1 MIRNGKKREW
11 VRRLMAIFLCLLL
24 VMPSAPFSIGG
35 IYTAKADEK
44 RCPECEEYKD
54 AVFCEKCGKCE
65 DCVEICDH
73 CGEICLN
80 CHEEEF
86 EAEGTTEA
94 EPCGDC
100 MRCKVGVDY
109 CGYCGRCEEC
119 VELCDRCDEHICME
133 CHAELA
139 EDAVDEYCPCPDCG
153 RCKGDGT
160 PYCLECGICEDCAE
174 ICPYCEMCEN
184 CWEQDHCEFCNACME
199 YAGWC
204 LDGGTHCIDCCELCD
219 GCGYCFLT
227 EEREKC
233 DICGYCMDCCED
245 QGCPECGLCVEDDT
259 YQDHLCGECGACL
272 IENEVCEV
280 CGLCRECCLDQLLQL
295 GYTGDDR
302 CYLEISD
309 EDFCADCG
317 ICFLDGEI
325 CETCLEVGEYR
336 CKECCALLSY
346 EKGCDC
352 ESPVCVNSE
361 EFAIHMENEHSEYVD
376 AHQATP
382 KNTWNMDLN
391 SHWHDC
397 RYCNE
402 ESHRFDLASHRFDE
416 NGRCTVCGYLS
427 TDKIIIAR
435 QPYDAEVTATYN
447 GWCENSSL
455 PPECPGDRLATFSV
469 IAYGKNGVKGLDY
482 QWHQVIDYGSTTKD
496 ITLEENT
503 NPYTDY
509 VTGAK
514 LPVLRVGIGV
524 DVCYRNFWYYC
535 VITDDEGNEVR
546 TRNAQMN
553 AVHRYEV
560 FDPNT
565 CQRTREGHRLHCVCK
580 QCVGVS
586 DLKPHTFGNWE
597 WQTDESGAQTG
608 KVRTCSVCG
617 FEETVAVHEHNYD
630 YSLLYD
636 VNNEDVNVIKEND
649 RTNEYEYEFTYN
661 GKTIRMRIDR
671 VGHSVDCSVPGCTFR
686 QKEKHNWGHY
696 QIINNAAE
704 THHGTVYRTCKDCGM
719 DETWL
724 RTYYDWHTH
733 PVNVSNGD
741 ADVDFAE
748 EDTIVCVEPKFV
760 DGKRVIG
767 GVARI
772 NYKSTAGPSV
782 RNNQATISLTEVDP
796 GKLYN
801 FRVPASGENG
811 TRTVNGRVYT
821 CYDEYGA
828 EQIEVTFEYADCTH
842 QETILTG
849 QEEADCTRDG
859 YTGDEICNYC
869 GHIVT
874 KGSYLAPNG
883 HGEKVLATENIYET
897 DRWGNIQVDK
907 RGNNKYIVHAP
918 ETVYCDEENSR
929 GCYTGDYI
937 CQDCGVV
944 LEYGKYTS
952 KQHNFIPF
960 EELSEY
966 HQNKYGNLLHLR
978 SYQAP
983 VGDQEGYSG
992 DWLCLDCL
1000 NGPTAKYGH
1009 TIRSKFITKLDI
1021 RVTKL
1026 PEFGK
1031 VITTDDI
1038 IVPEQVELTEVLWY
1052 NPLLDEEYEPDLL
1065 LNSIFDPAQMELR
1078 LIVKPKEGFWF
1089 KDYDMADTAE
1099 GSVAAYVNGKRA
1111 QLVGFVTSSE
1121 EYRNG
1126 CLVIDAK
1133 ELGFTGTTLSG
1144 TIKSSGDEKENIYI
1158 TLDHIDYPGLGFSL
1172 TVTGNEADYRF
1183 NASSGETYVL
1193 KIMKN
1198 NHVTYETELAFEGEE
1213 IELNVTLE
1221 PLSGWKQDSTGW
1233 WYQNPDGTYPKN
1245 QWKQIDEKWY
1255 YFNKNGYRVTGWQDI
1270 GSKRYYFDENGIMQT
1285 GWLKDGDDYY
1295 YLRTDGSMASD
1306 EWVDDGKYYVD
1317 EDGKWIKGKVKPEG
1331 EWKQDSKGWWFRY
1344 EDGTYPKSEWKE
1356 IDGNRYYFEAS
1367 GYRVTGLKSIE
1378 GVTYY
1383 FDENGVMQTGFVS
1396 IEETTYYFDENGVMQ
1411 TGFVS
1416 IEETTYYFDENGIM
1430 QTAWVQM
1437 GDDYYYFHE
1446 DGTMARSEWVEG
1458 GQYYVDENGKW
1469 IKGKTKERGMWKQ
1482 DAVGYW
1488 YQNEDGTYP
1497 KNQWKQIDGKWYYFN
1512 KNGYRMTGWA
1522 KLSTRWYYFNEN
1534 GIMQTGWL
1542 QKGSS
1547 YYYLKADGS
1556 MAVDEWIDGK
1566 YYVDA
1571 DGKWIK
1577 DKIKETG
1584 TWKKDSKG
1592 WWYQNEDGTYPKSQW
1607 KQIDG
1612 KWYYFDRNGY
1622 RKTGWFKLSDKWYY
1636 FDENGIMQTG
1646 WLQSG
1651 THYYYLKANGSMAV
1665 NEWVDGGRYYV
1676 DANGYWIKDAVH
1688 G

>member
-983 VGDQEGYSG
+983 VGDEGTES
-992 DWLCLDCL
+992 
-1000 NGPTAKYGH
+1000 
-1009 TIRSKFITKLDI
+1009 DI
-1021 RVTKL
+1021 
-1026 PEFGK
+1026 
-1031 VITTDDI
+1031 
-1038 IVPEQVELTEVLWY
+1038 
-1052 NPLLDEEYEPDLL
+1052 
-1065 LNSIFDPAQMELR
+1065 
-1078 LIVKPKEGFWF
+1078 
-1089 KDYDMADTAE
+1089 
-1099 GSVAAYVNGKRA
+1099 
-1111 QLVGFVTSSE
+1111 
-1121 EYRNG
+1121 
-1126 CLVIDAK
+1126 
-1133 ELGFTGTTLSG
+1133 
-1144 TIKSSGDEKENIYI
+1144 
-1158 TLDHIDYPGLGFSL
+1158 
-1172 TVTGNEADYRF
+1172 
-1183 NASSGETYVL
+1183 
-1193 KIMKN
+1193 
-1198 NHVTYETELAFEGEE
+1198 
-1213 IELNVTLE
+1213 
-1221 PLSGWKQDSTGW
+1221 
-1233 WYQNPDGTYPKN
+1233 
-1245 QWKQIDEKWY
+1245 
-1255 YFNKNGYRVTGWQDI
+1255 
-1270 GSKRYYFDENGIMQT
+1270 
-1285 GWLKDGDDYY
+1285 
-1295 YLRTDGSMASD
+1295 
-1306 EWVDDGKYYVD
+1306 
-1317 EDGKWIKGKVKPEG
+1317 
-1331 EWKQDSKGWWFRY
+1331 
-1344 EDGTYPKSEWKE
+1344 
-1356 IDGNRYYFEAS
+1356 
-1367 GYRVTGLKSIE
+1367 
-1378 GVTYY
+1378 
-1383 FDENGVMQTGFVS
+1383 S
-1396 IEETTYYFDENGVMQ
+1396 IEEKSDAEDTFILTRNSGAYVQLTCYAFDVYPDADEPV
-1411 TGFVS
+1411 F
-1416 IEETTYYFDENGIM
+1416 IEE
-1430 QTAWVQM
+1430 
-1437 GDDYYYFHE
+1437 
-1446 DGTMARSEWVEG
+1446 
-1458 GQYYVDENGKW
+1458 
-1469 IKGKTKERGMWKQ
+1469 Q
-1482 DAVGYW
+1482 D
-1488 YQNEDGTYP
+1488 
-1497 KNQWKQIDGKWYYFN
+1497 
-1512 KNGYRMTGWA
+1512 
-1522 KLSTRWYYFNEN
+1522 YYFNEQSFDLDSYILYCPKYEERDIYVDDSN
-1534 GIMQTGWL
+1534 GETGEMDFPEILLVYYDEDEEICEIPKEFYTLKYQKVTGW
-1542 QKGSS
+1542 KGDDPICEELSPGDKMGLDPQEEGYNGTAEYRIIAVPS
-1547 YYYLKADGS
+1547 EGSPLRRGEDDPDLWFYFYSKWS
-1556 MAVDEWIDGK
+1556 MASAYEDFYEWQYFVPTGEAGGYFRLPAGTKLTTVASDCNEKELTTGK
-1566 YYVDA
+1566 EFSVSYVNKKTGQEQTSFPTKIGDYEIVLRGIAPYYGERISEYTLQIVPKGTSIAKLKKGKKSFTVKWKKQKSQTRGYEIQYSLKKNFKGKKTVKIKKNKITSKKIGKLKKKKTYYVRVRTF
-1571 DGKWIK
+1571 G
-1577 DKIKETG
+1577 
-1584 TWKKDSKG
+1584 
-1592 WWYQNEDGTYPKSQW
+1592 
-1607 KQIDG
+1607 
-1612 KWYYFDRNGY
+1612 
-1622 RKTGWFKLSDKWYY
+1622 
-1636 FDENGIMQTG
+1636 
-1646 WLQSG
+1646 
-1651 THYYYLKANGSMAV
+1651 KANGKT
-1665 NEWVDGGRYYV
+1665 YYSAWSKV
-1676 DANGYWIKDAVH
+1676 KKVKTK
-1688 G
+1688 